1 MAAPTWR
8 FTAEQDPN
16 RLRAL
21 EPYLQRLRRWNDE
34 SGEQDGTI
42 ERAARIRVGERTL
55 SVGAWERI
63 QIQAAFREELSA
75 TRDAARLMA
84 LAIALLTKSFVDVER
99 FTANERSSATD
110 FYALQAELMLDS
122 AIGASL
128 LQETQTLVDALVI
141 AGKVEEAKK
150 VSEFRHKLHGV
161 VSEVKKIIADSEAA
175 LAEELALRTPKPA
188 VSVDGTLD
196 RLAREVADE
205 VERIERRKRSQKR
218 SGGPR
223 EEPESNGTLLAPA
236 LFSARS
242 RKRRTNGNGERL
254 PLVPP
259 FDRTKA
265 LAAILAVLILAWVSL
280 VEVPRHFESEPPAA
294 PALEASHPNL
304 FEELQSRPPSLYV
317 TVRSIPWSMLGE
329 AERRSAVERAGR
341 DAAERGYRG
350 VVFRTQAGR
359 PVAQW
364 LSASGVRLIAPAEAA
379 EAAEVAEV
387 AETD

>member
-1 MAAPTWR
+1 MAAPIWR

-21 EPYLQRLRRWNDE
+21 EPYLQKLRRWNDD
-34 SGEQDGTI
+34 SGVQDGTI
-42 ERAARIRVGERTL
+42 ERAARIRVGARTL

-63 QIQAAFREELSA
+63 QIQVAFREEMSA

-84 LAIALLTKSFVDVER
+84 LAVALLTKSYVDVER
-99 FTANERSSATD
+99 FNAHERSAATD

-161 VSEVKKIIADSEAA
+161 VGEVKKIIADSEAA
-175 LAEELALRTPKPA
+175 LAEELGLGTPKPP

-196 RLAREVADE
+196 RLAQKVADE
-205 VERIERRKRSQKR
+205 VERIERRKRSRKLA
-218 SGGPR
+218 GEPR
-223 EEPESNGTLLAPA
+223 EAPDADESLLAPA

-242 RKRRTNGNGERL
+242 RKPRTVPNGGLL
-254 PLVPP
+254 PVAPS
-259 FDRTKA
+259 FDRTRA
-265 LAAILAVLILAWVSL
+265 LAAILAILILAWAGL
-280 VEVPRHFESEPPAA
+280 VEVPRHFETEPPAA
-294 PALEASHPNL
+294 PILEASHPNL

-317 TVRSIPWSMLGE
+317 TVRSIPWSTLGE
-329 AERRSAVERAGR
+329 TERRSAVERAGR
-341 DAAERGYRG
+341 DASERGYRG
-350 VVFRTQAGR
+350 VVFRTHAGR

-364 LSASGVRLIAPAEAA
+364 LSASGAKLIPPAEPAGP
-379 EAAEVAEV
+379 AEV